1 MSVYLFVYLSVCLG
15 VSRYPVSI
23 CFLLSCLFLALVGFL
38 CHPVRPQLDVMSFCL
53 SVFLSMSPSV
63 STLHVSLYISLSICL
78 FVCLCRLPCSF
89 LALALLG
96 SYAVQSD
103 LGDHSPLEHGNSGYE
118 YIQDIKFAHRQGG
131 ELLEKIAELHKT
143 HR

>member
-1 MSVYLFVYLSVCLG
+1 MSL
-15 VSRYPVSI
+15 VS
-23 CFLLSCLFLALVGFL
+23 
-38 CHPVRPQLDVMSFCL
+38 DV
-53 SVFLSMSPSV
+53 
-63 STLHVSLYISLSICL
+63 
-78 FVCLCRLPCSF
+78 CRLPCSF

-103 LGDHSPLEHGNSGYE
+103 VGDHSPSEHGDSCE
-118 YIQDIKFAHRQGG
+118 YIRDVKFAARQGD

>member
-1 MSVYLFVYLSVCLG
+1 MSSTFRRLSVGLFM
-15 VSRYPVSI
+15 YP
-23 CFLLSCLFLALVGFL
+23 
-38 CHPVRPQLDVMSFCL
+38 
-53 SVFLSMSPSV
+53 
-63 STLHVSLYISLSICL
+63 

-103 LGDHSPLEHGNSGYE
+103 LGDHSALEHGSTGYE

-143 HR
+143 HRLLLQILLQQQLLLRGLMSSGMQTLGGPGSNPVSRHYSTG